1 MKLSAEVKSQV
12 GKGVNRRLRK
22 QGRVPAILYG
32 KHQSPIPMSLN
43 QLEVEKVL
51 AVGGAGKL
59 ITLDIN
65 GLNVKDNQTLVMF
78 KEIQRN
84 ALTGKLDHMDLYSVT
99 RGEKITIVLP
109 IVFIGDAKE
118 KEKGGTLQF
127 VTREVT
133 IQCLPRNIP
142 ESIEV
147 DISSI
152 EMGASIFMGDIKLPE
167 TVKLLDDPEKVVAS
181 IVTVKAEVEEPVD
194 EEGVEEEAPEASESE
209 TDAPA

>member
-109 IVFIGDAKE
+109 IVFTGDAKE

>member
-181 IVTVKAEVEEPVD
+181 IVTVRAEVEEPVG
-194 EEGVEEEAPEASESE
+194 EEGVEEGAPEASESQ
-209 TDAPA
+209 TDASA

>member
-32 KHQSPIPMSLN
+32 KHQSPIPVSLN

-51 AVGGAGKL
+51 AAGGAGKL
-59 ITLDIN
+59 VTLDVT
-65 GLNVKDNQTLVMF
+65 GLKGKESQTLVLF
-78 KEIQRN
+78 KDVQRN
-84 ALTGKLDHMDLYSVT
+84 ALTGKLDHMDLYSIT
-99 RGEKITIVLP
+99 RGEELTMVLP
-109 IVFIGDAKE
+109 IVFVGDAKE

-127 VTREVT
+127 VTREIN

-142 ESIEV
+142 DSIEV

-152 EMGASIFMGDIKLPE
+152 EMGHSIFMSDIKLPD

-181 IVTVKAEVEEPVD
+181 IVSIRSEVKESVGDEG
-194 EEGVEEEAPEASESE
+194 EEGDTQGASD
-209 TDAPA
+209 TQKDA